1 MSYFR
6 HVLRHSIVAG
16 VCLTV
21 FIGTSSTA
29 EAARWSELLYYWSDR
44 DKAGSSEREEPR
56 ATFSFGSFF
65 GDNSRSDHADH
76 GVDRFAADPSG
87 PNLNNLMSKSG
98 GNWAFMTLRTQR
110 MRHIRAFQIGGFRIG
125 GLGAG
130 FDDTSTQTVN
140 VATEKIIPGYYTKQ
154 CVYVPAQTIVVNEEQ
169 NLTGASDSD
178 LDLGG
183 VEFNMMFRE
192 KIDFAGISGLE
203 TFAGARY
210 IEFGNKYSASFANSG
225 AAAGNGVSSG
235 FSSVTNNL
243 VGVQVGV
250 SGRHFFSKDVMLTGR
265 LAFGLFANFIDQG
278 GEVNSSESRNL
289 TNAQDQDDTGFAQMV
304 EFSPTL
310 HIRLQEK
317 MFLSFGGTMMWL
329 NGVNRASEDYVNGF
343 SSDGGATDTNQSYFY
358 YGGKA
363 TLKWTFN

>member
-1 MSYFR
+1 MSYRR
-6 HVLRHSIVAG
+6 HVLRCGVAAGFYLMIVSG
-16 VCLTV
+16 
-21 FIGTSSTA
+21 SSSA
-29 EAARWSELLYYWSDR
+29 ADAARWSELLYYWSDR
-44 DKAGSSEREEPR
+44 DKSESSEAEEPR
-56 ATFSFGSFF
+56 ARFSFGSFF
-65 GDNSRSDHADH
+65 GDNSQGDSTHDTA
-76 GVDRFAADPSG
+76 DRFAADPSG
-87 PNLNNLMSKSG
+87 PNLNNLMSQAG
-98 GNWAFMTLRTQR
+98 GQWAFMTLRTQR
-110 MRHIRAFQIGGFRIG
+110 MRHIRAFQIGGFKVG

-130 FDDTSTQTVN
+130 FDDSSTQTVN

-178 LDLGG
+178 MDLGG

-210 IEFGNKYSASFANSG
+210 IEFGNKYSASFANG
-225 AAAGNGVSSG
+225 GGNVNSVSSG

-243 VGVQVGV
+243 VGAQVGV

-278 GEVNSSESRNL
+278 GEVNSSENRNL

-310 HIRLQEK
+310 HIRLKEK

-343 SSDGGATDTNQSYFY
+343 STDGGAADSNQSYFY

>member
-1 MSYFR
+1 MCG
-6 HVLRHSIVAG
+6 VVAG
-16 VCLTV
+16 VSLAIV
-21 FIGTSSTA
+21 LGASSA
-29 EAARWSELLYYWSDR
+29 ADAARWSELLYYWSDR
-44 DKAGSSEREEPR
+44 DKSEVSEREKPR
-56 ATFSFGSFF
+56 ASFSFGSFF
-65 GDNSRSDHADH
+65 GDNSENHSNHDTA
-76 GVDRFAADPSG
+76 DRFAADPSG
-87 PNLNNLMSKSG
+87 PNLNNLSSQAG
-98 GNWAFMTLRTQR
+98 GQWAFMTLRTQR
-110 MRHIRAFQIGGFRIG
+110 MRHIRAFQIGGFRVG

-169 NLTGASDSD
+169 NLTGASDTD
-178 LDLGG
+178 MDLGG

-225 AAAGNGVSSG
+225 AGGASGATSG

-243 VGVQVGV
+243 VGAQVGV

-278 GEVNSSESRNL
+278 GEVNSSESQNL
-289 TNAQDQDDTGFAQMV
+289 TSAQEQDDTGFAQMV

-329 NGVNRASEDYVNGF
+329 NGINRASKDYVNGF
-343 SSDGGATDTNQSYFY
+343 STDGGATDANQSYFY